1 MISLG
6 GGMPNSSTFP
16 FKSLRVELEGVGEA
30 SFNIEGKNMQEA
42 LQYSPTNGLPGLLAH
57 LNTIMEAYHNESGS
71 FDAVPRTSMVSTGS
85 QDALSKVWVCV
96 FMCV

>member
-16 FKSLRVELEGVGEA
+16 FKSLRVELEGEA

-57 LNTIMEAYHNESGS
+57 LNTIMEAFHNESGS

-85 QDALSKVWVCV
+85 QDALSKVCV
-96 FMCV
+96 FG